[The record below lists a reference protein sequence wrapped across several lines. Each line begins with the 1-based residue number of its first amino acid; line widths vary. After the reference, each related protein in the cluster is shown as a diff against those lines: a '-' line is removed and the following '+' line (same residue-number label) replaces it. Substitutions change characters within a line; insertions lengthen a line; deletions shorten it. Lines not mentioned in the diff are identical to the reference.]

1 MRDEPNKGQLENT
14 ISPDENVPSAL
25 SIHDNATKSNGSNNF
40 DVVDD
45 AIAALKSP
53 LEHRKHV
60 EKEFQKDIG
69 YFKVSDILYMYQE
82 IADSEM

>member
-1 MRDEPNKGQLENT
+1 MDNT

-25 SIHDNATKSNGSNNF
+25 SINDNATNSKDGSNNF
-40 DVVDD
+40 AVVDD

-53 LEHRKHV
+53 MEHRKHV

-82 IADSEM
+82 IADSEK